1 MSAQNLRKTIVA
13 NLDLASHLDAQKSLL
28 VLGPDAYL
36 YLAGTYQNSAYSA
49 WLGGSPESGWS
60 RLMLYYS
67 LNPDKVSQ
75 QILVEPN
82 YLSLI
87 SEIKADIHYTL
98 GYTAPDG
105 SRIYTRT
112 D

>member
-1 MSAQNLRKTIVA
+1 
-13 NLDLASHLDAQKSLL
+13 
-28 VLGPDAYL
+28 
-36 YLAGTYQNSAYSA
+36 
-49 WLGGSPESGWS
+49 
-60 RLMLYYS
+60 MLYYS
-67 LNPDKVSQ
+67 LNPDKVPQ